1 MCTATWNDLQRKKPP
16 VFDASTTIL
25 YAEDL
30 MIPMFITIKTTRR
43 YGENTET
50 IIESALVNWN
60 VDMQKWQFSPDRPYD
75 DIPVGGADYG
85 RHLHK
90 EVTAWAYALTNPYVT
105 AENENNARI
114 ELNRKYKGVCY
125 E

>member
-1 MCTATWNDLQRKKPP
+1 MKEKTFEQSELCTAAWNDLQRKKPP

-50 IIESALVNWN
+50 IKQKMIE
-60 VDMQKWQFSPDRPYD
+60 
-75 DIPVGGADYG
+75 
-85 RHLHK
+85 
-90 EVTAWAYALTNPYVT
+90 
-105 AENENNARI
+105 
-114 ELNRKYKGVCY
+114 ELYPLGDNR
-125 E
+125 